1 MVTRIP
7 AQERH
12 LVDLTWMQAYWL
24 FSYGEWYVP
33 GNVRLGKLRVFN
45 DDLIQSREG
54 FGMHPHEELEIV
66 TIMLLGQLTIT
77 DDDAGERTVIHAGE
91 VHRMSAGTGI
101 RHMEKN
107 QASDP
112 ARYYQIWIFPDE
124 PELVPSHEQKDFAQ
138 ISRQDRLL
146 TVASGRRDPGA
157 VTLHA
162 NASIS
167 LSTFSPAFALEYP
180 ITVDRCVLL
189 YVTSGSISVNGT
201 LFEQGDQGRVTGE
214 TNAISIA
221 SAAGGSFVLVD
232 VAA

>member
-1 MVTRIP
+1 MVTRTP

-12 LVDLTWMQAYWL
+12 LVELSWMQAYWL

-77 DDDAGERTVIHAGE
+77 DDAGERTVVHAGE
-91 VHRMSAGTGI
+91 VHRISAGTGI

-107 QASDP
+107 QAGDP

-124 PELVPSHEQKDFAQ
+124 PGLVPSHEQKDFAQ
-138 ISRQDRLL
+138 TSRQDRLL
-146 TVASGRRDPGA
+146 TVASGSRDPRA

-162 NASIS
+162 DASIS
-167 LSTFSPAFALEYP
+167 LSTFSPSFALEYP

-201 LFEQGDQGRVTGE
+201 LLEQGDQGRVSGE
-214 TNAISIA
+214 TDALSIA
-221 SAAGGSFVLVD
+221 SAVGGSFVLVD
-232 VAA
+232 VLA

>member
-12 LVDLTWMQAYWL
+12 FVDLSWIQAYWL

-45 DDLIQSREG
+45 DDLIQPREG
-54 FGMHPHEELEIV
+54 FGMHPHEELEMV
-66 TIMLLGQLTIT
+66 TIMLAGQLTIT
-77 DDDAGERTVIHAGE
+77 DDAGERTIVHAGE
-91 VHRMSAGTGI
+91 VHRISAGTGT
-101 RHMEKN
+101 RHTERN

-124 PELVPSHEQKDFAQ
+124 PGLIPSHEQKDFTHM
-138 ISRQDRLL
+138 SRQDRLL
-146 TVASGRRDPGA
+146 TVASGKGQPSA

-162 NASIS
+162 HASVS

-180 ITVDRCVLL
+180 VTGDRCVLL
-189 YVTSGSISVNGT
+189 YVTSGSISLNGI

-214 TNAISIA
+214 AKALSIA
-221 SAAGGSFVLVD
+221 SAAGGSFVFVD
-232 VAA
+232 VSA